1 MAGGGQDN
9 DKEKTE
15 EATDAKR
22 EDFRKKGQV
31 AQTRELAS
39 ALFILAASLGIYA
52 LSKFFFAEL
61 AELFNRSLG
70 SDLVTA
76 ARTGSFNEL
85 VILTGQKFLLLMAPI
100 LGVAFV
106 VAIGSTVAQIGFL
119 NVEDALVPKPEKID
133 PIAGFKRMFNLR
145 TLVEGLKAV
154 IKLLFIGGVT
164 YLVFKSEV
172 MVIPFLMEKSP
183 AEIMAYMGAM
193 SAKILGVV
201 GLAMVVIAAI
211 DYFFQ
216 RWDLEKQMMMSKDEV
231 KEEVKSREG
240 DPMIKARVRR
250 IQRDLANRRM
260 MDKVPKATVIVTNP
274 THIAVALKYDETL
287 PAPQIV
293 AMGADLIAEKIRN
306 LAKEHNIPIVE
317 NKPLARTIFKT
328 LKIGQ
333 VIPRELFVAVA
344 EVLSYVFRLQKKV
357 RR

>member
-1 MAGGGQDN
+1 MAGGQDN

-39 ALFILAASLGIYA
+39 ALFILSAALGIYA
-52 LSKFFFAEL
+52 LSKFFFTEI

-70 SDLVTA
+70 SDLVAA
-76 ARTGSFNEL
+76 ARTGVFSEL

-100 LGVAFV
+100 LGIAFLVAV
-106 VAIGSTVAQIGFL
+106 GSTVAQIGFL

-133 PIAGFKRMFNLR
+133 PIAGFKRIFNLR

-154 IKLLFIGGVT
+154 IKLIFIGGVT
-164 YLVFKSEV
+164 YLVLKSEV
-172 MVIPFLMEKSP
+172 KVLPTLMEKSP
-183 AEIMAYMGAM
+183 AEIMSYMGIM

-201 GLAMVVIAAI
+201 GMTMVVIAAI

-306 LAKEHNIPIVE
+306 LAREHNIPIVE